1 MKANVCLP
9 ISLFFYSFLLLV
21 SPLAYT
27 YDAEAHCK
35 AVTIHKEASGEGLL
49 GMRAVLDT
57 LETRIK
63 KNNSSCVKEVSL
75 RGQWSWYSS
84 FAKKGISLKATHEQL
99 TAYERVSR
107 IKPIVKATHFHLV
120 SVKPRWA
127 KKMKFVKK
135 IGKHLFYL
143 DVSEK

>member
-1 MKANVCLP
+1 MKASTLCLP

-75 RGQWSWYSS
+75 RGQWSWY
-84 FAKKGISLKATHEQL
+84 KKGISLKATHKQL
-99 TAYERVSR
+99 TAYTRVSR
-107 IKPIVKATHFHLV
+107 INPVVRATHFHLV
-120 SVKPRWA
+120 SVKPKWV

-143 DVSEK
+143 ER

>member
-1 MKANVCLP
+1 MKAKSCLLT
-9 ISLFFYSFLLLV
+9 SLSLYLLLLLGFQ
-21 SPLAYT
+21 SAYA
-27 YDAEAHCK
+27 YNVEIHCK
-35 AVTIHKEASGEGLL
+35 AITISKEASGEGLL

-75 RGQWSWYSS
+75 PGQWSWYSS
-84 FAKKGISLKATHEQL
+84 QTKKGIPLKATQKQL
-99 TAYERVSR
+99 TYYKRVVRMESVVR
-107 IKPIVKATHFHLV
+107 ATHFHVTLI
-120 SVKPRWA
+120 KPKWV

-143 DVSEK
+143 ERE